1 MPACTHPWLAR
12 GTHPGAAQEG
22 VCPPQL
28 SSQLSHSPS
37 ASKRLPTATLSV
49 DPPLT
54 SPLLHLGCG
63 SGSWDTR
70 VVAQCFLCLCSGVSQ
85 SAPTPLKNYLQL
97 CIKFWQGSRNS
108 SHPALHQAWPLLCKG
123 HPMQPGGASPTL
135 EGWWETCGAAPRPS
149 RHPLT
154 WGGSS
159 TACTEARQEPCLG
172 QAGARRGVSTTGE
185 LRPFCSLPRRGF
197 WKFGVLGTGTA
208 QAPLAAGHH
217 PTFPCT
223 EWFMQSRGPQQG

>member
-70 VVAQCFLCLCSGVSQ
+70 VVAQCFLCLGSGVSQ
-85 SAPTPLKNYLQL
+85 SAPTPPKNYLQL

-154 WGGSS
+154 CASS
-159 TACTEARQEPCLG
+159 GREQHSLHRGTAGALPGTSRGTEGCKYHWRTEAILQPPKKGLLEVWSVGHRD
-172 QAGARRGVSTTGE
+172 STSSFSSRT
-185 LRPFCSLPRRGF
+185 PSYLP
-197 WKFGVLGTGTA
+197 L
-208 QAPLAAGHH
+208 H
-217 PTFPCT
+217 
-223 EWFMQSRGPQQG
+223 